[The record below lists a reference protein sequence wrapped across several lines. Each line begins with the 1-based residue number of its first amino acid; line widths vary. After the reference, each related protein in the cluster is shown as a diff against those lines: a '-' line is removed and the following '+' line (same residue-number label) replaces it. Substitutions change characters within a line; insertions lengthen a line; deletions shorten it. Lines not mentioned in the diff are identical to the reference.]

1 MVKNDGSFW
10 ETFIFFDSP
19 NTAMS
24 EQNLLS
30 IGAILAAFL
39 GTISLYLV
47 SKNSKLSW
55 NEKIAGYVIS
65 WVFIAKAIS
74 NSNFSILRSIIDNL
88 QGPLFE
94 SGTMWQFWWA
104 NGHMADYVFTAGQ
117 TLLCLVFPV
126 AVLRTRR
133 QLTIAISAII
143 LLLIY
148 WPIIY
153 SSLGPHWLEFAGLV
167 YLFPCLVWTSVY
179 VRFRLISINEDN
191 LNAGKVADICV
202 LLLLVL
208 NGHIWFYW
216 VGMFAQ
222 QDYFYF
228 VDIAGAWS
236 EAGSIHEYIWQM
248 FYTLVI
254 STGLFIAGMEIYFLQ
269 RTGSIGTVGIVVC
282 IYMAIGIIG
291 FFVLSMGDSNE
302 SFALSASNKFKDMWQ
317 IFTNQTHFTIARP
330 LIASYILISLG
341 LADLS
346 SQNSMRI
353 AKGMAVILIVVATAA
368 LLEMVQFVIPVSQT
382 LSAGLLGIVVA
393 VGIGWEEKAF
403 VKIVDSRVSIDELL
417 EGTGWEAPDLEIG
430 ERAFRS
436 ANITMAVYFLI
447 LILLSYIIHISD
459 NFINTL

>member
-1 MVKNDGSFW
+1 
-10 ETFIFFDSP
+10 
-19 NTAMS
+19 MS

-65 WVFIAKAIS
+65 WIFIAKAIS

-133 QLTIAISAII
+133 QLTLAISAII

-167 YLFPCLVWTSVY
+167 YLFPCLVWTSIY
-179 VRFRLISINEDN
+179 VRFRLLSINEDN
-191 LNAGKVADICV
+191 HYAGKVADICV

-236 EAGSIHEYIWQM
+236 DAGSIHEYIW
-248 FYTLVI
+248 
-254 STGLFIAGMEIYFLQ
+254 
-269 RTGSIGTVGIVVC
+269 
-282 IYMAIGIIG
+282 
-291 FFVLSMGDSNE
+291 
-302 SFALSASNKFKDMWQ
+302 
-317 IFTNQTHFTIARP
+317 
-330 LIASYILISLG
+330 
-341 LADLS
+341 
-346 SQNSMRI
+346 
-353 AKGMAVILIVVATAA
+353 
-368 LLEMVQFVIPVSQT
+368 
-382 LSAGLLGIVVA
+382 
-393 VGIGWEEKAF
+393 
-403 VKIVDSRVSIDELL
+403 
-417 EGTGWEAPDLEIG
+417 
-430 ERAFRS
+430 
-436 ANITMAVYFLI
+436 
-447 LILLSYIIHISD
+447 
-459 NFINTL
+459 